1 MTQISAAKI
10 PYLQKNHTQNEL
22 AGGLSA
28 IRQWTV
34 RYTAADCPQL
44 NLADL
49 PELPTALDK
58 LTTIPRTVRDPV
70 ADCPQY
76 TFANSPEPT
85 TSLDEIQALR
95 RTVRSPLAD
104 RPQFTLP
111 IHQRQRRL

>member
-1 MTQISAAKI
+1 M
-10 PYLQKNHTQNEL
+10 
-22 AGGLSA
+22 
-28 IRQWTV
+28 
-34 RYTAADCPQL
+34 AADCPQL

-58 LTTIPRTVRDPV
+58 LKTILRTVRDPV

-76 TFANSPEPT
+76 TLANSLEPT

-95 RTVRSPLAD
+95 RTVHSPLAD

-111 IHQRQRRL
+111 IHQRQRRLWTNF